1 MDKSSY
7 PRIHLPHCALI
18 ISHSTVSSI
27 FPDRLSMPRTFL
39 RKGQRNAC
47 ILRSNTEKH
56 PFHILMLEWINTR
69 YSYTKFGPY
78 SPPCTQLCYR
88 ENVFASAIAPYARDC
103 MYVVYISTTAMN
115 IQTFKT
121 RVKLAK
127 PNLLCICNWQAH
139 RLHSLFS
146 ILENQVSLS
155 LYDPFQ
161 KNSFGHV
168 STVGEEE
175 GTYFDE

>member
-7 PRIHLPHCALI
+7 PRIHLPYCALI

-69 YSYTKFGPY
+69 YSYTEFGPS
-78 SPPCTQLCYR
+78 SPPCTRLYYR
-88 ENVFASAIAPYARDC
+88 ENVLLVPLRPRLYVCCIHLNNCHEYSDFQDSCLAS
-103 MYVVYISTTAMN
+103 
-115 IQTFKT
+115 
-121 RVKLAK
+121 
-127 PNLLCICNWQAH
+127 
-139 RLHSLFS
+139 
-146 ILENQVSLS
+146 
-155 LYDPFQ
+155 
-161 KNSFGHV
+161 
-168 STVGEEE
+168 
-175 GTYFDE
+175 